1 MLSKRMRFASRSRLR
16 TRPSASPS
24 YSCWNLKSGKPWSLF
39 GQKFSDIVRRH
50 RVLHGPDPF
59 AGVHVSRAAVIVRL
73 KQVSLNLML
82 RLLEAYV
89 ERGSM
94 PERVA
99 ELIADS
105 AGPLR
110 SCAATMLELE
120 GKPAAHPKE
129 RTAPPPRKRLDKMA
143 RLVERIPPES
153 WSEHLAF
160 VRAGGVQIGHLATPP
175 RASSTIDAT
184 AANLDAARAAVG
196 SLPLVENVA
205 TLIDPPA
212 SDRDEPAWLTGTL
225 AASGAGML
233 LDLCI

>member
-1 MLSKRMRFASRSRLR
+1 
-16 TRPSASPS
+16 
-24 YSCWNLKSGKPWSLF
+24 
-39 GQKFSDIVRRH
+39 VRRH

-129 RTAPPPRKRLDKMA
+129 ALANFVSGFSEPGWSTMLENISETRERRL
-143 RLVERIPPES
+143 L
-153 WSEHLAF
+153 
-160 VRAGGVQIGHLATPP
+160 T
-175 RASSTIDAT
+175 AT
-184 AANLDAARAAVG
+184 AAD
-196 SLPLVENVA
+196 A
-205 TLIDPPA
+205 TLIQMI
-212 SDRDEPAWLTGTL
+212 EV
-225 AASGAGML
+225 AARLRARVDALPGGAQG
-233 LDLCI
+233 